1 TNHVLPTYG
10 YARAYSGLAVLDF
23 VKRITVQ
30 ELSPQGL
37 RSLGPVAVALARLE
51 GLDAHAGAVTRRL
64 AALAAEDAVPVTRSV
79 P

>member
-1 TNHVLPTYG
+1 VLPTYG
-10 YARAYSGLAVLDF
+10 YARAYSGLSVLDF

-30 ELSPQGL
+30 ELSPEGL

-64 AALAAEDAVPVTRSV
+64 TALASESETAPLVGSES
-79 P
+79 